1 MAARSTAVLL
11 LVAALLFATA
21 ASAATQATGTNTVSP
36 TLVVNVNIA
45 TAIRLTLATG
55 ALGGTPCAVNA
66 GGGGDYSMSFGTVDA
81 LGISA
86 PSCGTQFTPTT
97 PGVSPAVYYA
107 DYQIT
112 PVFTS
117 QSVST
122 NTVTAYVS
130 GNFAKS
136 NLSIVQANTTPGS
149 IGALTAM
156 STSSGSQTSVATNA
170 TSGTALTRYIGVSVA
185 PTNGS
190 SLTGA
195 DSATVTYTL
204 TVQ

>member
-1 MAARSTAVLL
+1 MTARTTVVLL
-11 LVAALLFATA
+11 LVATLLFATA
-21 ASAATQATGTNTVSP
+21 GFAATQATGTNTVSP
-36 TLVVNVNIA
+36 TLVVSVTVA
-45 TAIRLTLATG
+45 KAVRLTLATG
-55 ALGGTPCAVNA
+55 SLGSTPCAVSA

-86 PSCGTQFTPTT
+86 PTCGANFTPTT
-97 PGVSPAVYYA
+97 PGVTNAAYYA

-122 NTVTAYVS
+122 NTLTAYVS
-130 GNFAKS
+130 SNFAKS
-136 NLSIVQANTTPGS
+136 NLSIVQASSTPGS
-149 IGALTAM
+149 IAGLTAM
-156 STSSGSQTSVATNA
+156 STNSGSQTTVVTNA

-185 PTNGS
+185 PDNGS
-190 SLTGA
+190 GLTGS